1 MARAGSYNRQ
11 RAIRARELA
20 RCASVMEHR
29 QHYMRLAFQYDAI
42 ADLESQRPKLRLCRS
57 KAKGASLEVDVG
69 AVAASGQMMFSLP
82 YGEAADQ
89 AAGGLDRL

>member
-1 MARAGSYNRQ
+1 MARADSYNRQ

-69 AVAASGQMMFSLP
+69 AVAASGQMMFSFP

-89 AAGGLDRL
+89 AAGGLARL

>member
-42 ADLESQRPKLRLCRS
+42 ADLEEARPRLVCSRRP
-57 KAKGASLEVDVG
+57 EVVG
-69 AVAASGQMMFSLP
+69 RRHLWQSLP
-82 YGEAADQ
+82 HEHSSSHPS
-89 AAGGLDRL
+89 L